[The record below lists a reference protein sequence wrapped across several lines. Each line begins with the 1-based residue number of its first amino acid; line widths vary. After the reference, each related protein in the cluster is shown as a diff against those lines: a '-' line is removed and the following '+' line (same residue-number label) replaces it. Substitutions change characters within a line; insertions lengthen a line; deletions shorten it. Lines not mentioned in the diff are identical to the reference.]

1 MLNTALF
8 FRPRFFSSRRMEIMR
23 EEEEEKEEAAAV
35 VVVVVGGAK
44 SRTLNQRPKLC
55 KDKSKRCGSVIS
67 AKADAARSMLRALP
81 PCFDDVMCSQ
91 NRCSN
96 CQEIVT

>member
-55 KDKSKRCGSVIS
+55 KDKSKSCGSVIS
-67 AKADAARSMLRALP
+67 AKADNVQCYGRCHLVLMSCAVRIGAVIARK
-81 PCFDDVMCSQ
+81 
-91 NRCSN
+91 
-96 CQEIVT
+96 